1 MLACQDNEGDPTMAQ
16 KVHLLL
22 LCDLHETQHV
32 EAAETALFG
41 VGGSAYDIELYED
54 HRRSLREAMAPFVAA
69 GRRSGGSAG
78 STRPARLT
86 AGRPRQDGSASA
98 GSRGPGGMRA
108 GVREWARAHGYAVSD
123 RGRLSAEV
131 LAAYEASQ

>member
-22 LCDLHETQHV
+22 LCDLHETQDV
-32 EAAETALFG
+32 EAAETVLFG
-41 VGGSAYDIELYED
+41 VGGSAYEIELYED
-54 HRRSLREAMAPFVAA
+54 HGRSLREAM
-69 GRRSGGSAG
+69 
-78 STRPARLT
+78 
-86 AGRPRQDGSASA
+86 A